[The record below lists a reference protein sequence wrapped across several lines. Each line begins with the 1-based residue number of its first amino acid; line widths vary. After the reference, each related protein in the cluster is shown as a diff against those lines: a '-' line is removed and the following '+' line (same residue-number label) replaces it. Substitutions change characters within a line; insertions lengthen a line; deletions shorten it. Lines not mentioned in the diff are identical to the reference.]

1 MSNINIGRMVVGP
14 VQTNCYY
21 VLNEDTKEA
30 VVVDPADQGQRIYE
44 EITKRGM
51 NIKGIL
57 LTHGHFDHVMGLDA
71 LRKAAGVKAYIGE
84 GDVALIESADLN
96 VSHMFGQP
104 FSTKADEAVKD
115 GQILELAGM
124 KIKVIGTPGHTAGG
138 ESDYFE
144 EAGIV
149 ISGDTLFS
157 ESVGRTD
164 FPTSSSAQ
172 LRQSITEKL
181 FALPD
186 EVYVYPGNG
195 PVTTIEHEKANN
207 LFV

>member
-1 MSNINIGRMVVGP
+1 MSNIKIGRMVVGP

-30 VVVDPADQGQRIYE
+30 VVIDPADKGDRIYE

-51 NIKGIL
+51 TIRGIL
-57 LTHGHFDHVMGLDA
+57 LTHGHFDHVMGLDS
-71 LRKAAGVKAYIGE
+71 LRKAADVKAYIGE
-84 GDVALIESADLN
+84 GDAALIESADLN
-96 VSHMFGQP
+96 VSHMFGMP
-104 FSTKADEAVKD
+104 FSTKADETVKD
-115 GQILELAGM
+115 GQVLEMAGM

-138 ESDYFE
+138 VSYYFE
-144 EAGIV
+144 DAGIV
-149 ISGDTLFS
+149 VSGDTLFS

-172 LRQSITEKL
+172 LRESIKEKL
-181 FALPD
+181 FALPED
-186 EVYVYPGNG
+186 VYVYPGHG

-207 LFV
+207 PFV